1 MGSAELIETEHDGL
15 YVIGDPTDL
24 LQVESNI
31 YSAFPSPKPEK
42 HVETM
47 RAKPAD
53 ELLVRKPAK
62 AAIKRSGL
70 KFVDLEEK
78 GL

>member
-31 YSAFPSPKPEK
+31 YSAFPSPKLEK

-47 RAKPAD
+47 RAKPTE

-62 AAIKRSGL
+62 SAIRHTGL
-70 KFVDLEEK
+70 EINQKV
-78 GL
+78 